1 MEPPDLHNIAKSEQQ
16 HMDSLKVLLDKYG
29 IPDPAAGKKP
39 GEFTNQKLQGLYA
52 ELVQKGSN
60 PSAMPS
66 QSVLKWKN
74 WTLPIWRKL
83 YRRQHRMILIL
94 FTKTF

>member
-1 MEPPDLHNIAKSEQQ
+1 
-16 HMDSLKVLLDKYG
+16 MDSLKVLLDKYG
-29 IPDPAAGKKP
+29 IPDPTAGKKP

-52 ELVQKGSN
+52 ELVKKGSISLVL
-60 PSAMPS
+60 PSKL
-66 QSVLKWKN
+66 VLKWKN

-83 YRRQHRMILIL
+83 YRRQHKMILIL